1 MSGPGEGRA
10 RLARVEPEVVTGRFD
25 AIELKGATFRN
36 IRALTHLNGDP
47 PDLAL
52 SPHADGVLCADL
64 FRGCVVVLDFSR
76 DRVAVVQ
83 DDVAG

>member
-1 MSGPGEGRA
+1 MGGWQVPGSGPM
-10 RLARVEPEVVTGRFD
+10 
-25 AIELKGATFRN
+25 
-36 IRALTHLNGDP
+36 
-47 PDLAL
+47 LAL